1 MAEFVI
7 PAGKIVKVGGLPYEL
22 LADVKVEGWR
32 DPAESVRVGEN
43 TSSTVESD
51 NDPIQLVTASNDSKS
66 QNG

>member
-32 DPAESVRVGEN
+32 DPAEPVHVGEN

-51 NDPIQLVTASNDSKS
+51 NARDQLDRESNRVP
-66 QNG
+66 N